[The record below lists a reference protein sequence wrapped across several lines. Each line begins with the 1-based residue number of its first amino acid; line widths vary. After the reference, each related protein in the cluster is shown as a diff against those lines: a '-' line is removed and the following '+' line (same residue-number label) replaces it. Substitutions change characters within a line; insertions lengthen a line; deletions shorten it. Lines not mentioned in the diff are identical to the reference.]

1 MAQAC
6 ADVLGTI
13 GGRSPKLVNLA
24 DLVALGDAAK
34 TEVTGVLVCGAVVG
48 DGHSL
53 RAIAR
58 DLRELVPKAS
68 RHFVAAVG
76 LPETMRAWLRLKQFL
91 IQSGDK
97 ERPYLLSSWKVL
109 PTGAPSGTGDAWRRS
124 VELMQ
129 KADQM
134 DVVDDA
140 PWTSEQSL
148 ASIDVMARALESLGD
163 GYLQTVSG
171 NDLQLTSGFVF
182 WNPSSQTRADSNNA
196 AVSFLAMSAA
206 LQNAREHGEAG
217 SRLSSSMH
225 ETVVLDV
232 ENFLR
237 FNDGVLQ
244 ASLLRAAYAHELDY
258 SGSPE
263 LSEMLREFLE
273 KVFLNASRPYGEASL
288 EFGLALATQRL
299 RLTAADSLELIS
311 RIKDSLTQPSVLH
324 GLIYAWWLSIK
335 GH

>member
-1 MAQAC
+1 
-6 ADVLGTI
+6 
-13 GGRSPKLVNLA
+13 
-24 DLVALGDAAK
+24 
-34 TEVTGVLVCGAVVG
+34 
-48 DGHSL
+48 
-53 RAIAR
+53 
-58 DLRELVPKAS
+58 
-68 RHFVAAVG
+68 
-76 LPETMRAWLRLKQFL
+76 
-91 IQSGDK
+91 
-97 ERPYLLSSWKVL
+97 
-109 PTGAPSGTGDAWRRS
+109 
-124 VELMQ
+124 
-129 KADQM
+129 
-134 DVVDDA
+134 
-140 PWTSEQSL
+140 
-148 ASIDVMARALESLGD
+148 
-163 GYLQTVSG
+163 
-171 NDLQLTSGFVF
+171 
-182 WNPSSQTRADSNNA
+182 
-196 AVSFLAMSAA
+196 
-206 LQNAREHGEAG
+206 
-217 SRLSSSMH
+217 MH